1 MVFSYDLLFDE
12 QETIQPLI
20 QELTRKHGTVTSW
33 EFLSHTTFYIKD
45 TGMFSYRYDHSSLSR
60 NDARAVEL
68 IIGINSKDI
77 ATYDTPAICK
87 TILSVYRDFIPA
99 NVGYDL
105 KKVIFTVDMTIQPLQ
120 QEHIMLLENLDV
132 FEAATLKVLSDEMIK
147 SFKLEQYDVA
157 LDRLHTFTHRFIR
170 ELCEKHE
177 LSYTKEDG
185 IQSLLSKYTR
195 HLTDKELIQSEMT
208 VTILKSNISVL
219 NNFNQVRNN
228 QTLAHDN
235 TLLNQSESQ
244 LITSTILFILTF
256 IRNLEI
262 ENSNVGKEWFEEYNH
277 LF

>member
-20 QELTRKHGTVTSW
+20 QELTRKHGAVTSW
-33 EFLSHTTFYIKD
+33 EFLTNTTFYIKD
-45 TGMFSYRYDHSSLSR
+45 TGMFSYQYDHISTSR
-60 NDARAVEL
+60 TDARAVEL
-68 IIGINSKDI
+68 IISINSRDI
-77 ATYDTPAICK
+77 ATYDTPVICK
-87 TILSVYRDFIPA
+87 TILSVYRNFIPA

-105 KKVIFTVDMTIQPLQ
+105 KKVIFNIDMTIQPSQ
-120 QEHIMLLENLDV
+120 QEHITLLENLDV
-132 FEAATLKVLSDEMIK
+132 FEAATMKVLSDEMIK

-177 LSYTKEDG
+177 LSYTKEDA
-185 IQSLLSKYTR
+185 IHSLLAKYTR
-195 HLTDKELIQSEMT
+195 HLTDKELVQSEMT
-208 VTILKSNISVL
+208 VTILKSNISIL

-235 TLLNQSESQ
+235 MLLNKSESQ
-244 LITSTILFILTF
+244 LITSTILSILTF
-256 IRNLEI
+256 IRNLEM
-262 ENSNVGKEWFEEYNH
+262 ENSNVGKEWFEEHNR